1 MVTKSDWDKQT
12 MYCFIVLLKYWRFT
26 PVVSE
31 PQVDKRKKKTK
42 KSTLTSIRHLI
53 HRNPSPPPKEVI
65 QSSHLQQCGLKA
77 TTAEQYITLEIPPE
91 LIQSYLNQGYTHL
104 HLGAVRL
111 ILTLHG
117 RRSLPVTAKVAL
129 LDTTFK
135 EYQHALIGALVTTLS
150 NGSVILTI
158 APNFTMRLSDP
169 TICQRLKIQI
179 QLVGVIQDS
188 NAEQATLHH
197 QVLYRV
203 QDHALDLNLPNTTG
217 EALFM
222 FTDNARGPAI
232 VNIPR
237 MITTDELSSIIPLE
251 WITDYEKAFPK
262 EQIDVHTTTPP
273 TITHNS
279 DGTVT
284 TVFQRPGITK
294 QTSLRGSSF
303 RRINMIS
310 PVQVQT
316 THNQHDPPVH
326 FYENGKPVYVSHING
341 HFIWD
346 VDPSMCDSDCD
357 CVNQWSDT
365 DEEEYERRR
374 RNKKRRRSHFHH
386 PAPSKD
392 LSLLTT
398 LTQPQ

>member
-1 MVTKSDWDKQT
+1 
-12 MYCFIVLLKYWRFT
+12 
-26 PVVSE
+26 
-31 PQVDKRKKKTK
+31 PQVDKRKKKVLLVKASRRESLNMNPTDSSSSSQPIHHSTSLSIDRLPTSLKKTLGNKIDQLVEFTHVPEDSRTPATEYPLISPYSFYQRQK
-42 KSTLTSIRHLI
+42 KSTLTSIRHLF

-77 TTAEQYITLEIPPE
+77 TTAEQYITLEIAPE

-117 RRSLPVTAKVAL
+117 RRSLPVIAKVAL

-135 EYQHALIGALVTTLS
+135 EYQHGLIGALVTTLS

-179 QLVGVIQDS
+179 QLVEVIQDS

-237 MITTDELSSIIPLE
+237 MITTDELSSIIPSE

-310 PVQVQT
+310 PV
-316 THNQHDPPVH
+316 
-326 FYENGKPVYVSHING
+326 S
-341 HFIWD
+341 
-346 VDPSMCDSDCD
+346 
-357 CVNQWSDT
+357 
-365 DEEEYERRR
+365 
-374 RNKKRRRSHFHH
+374 
-386 PAPSKD
+386 
-392 LSLLTT
+392 
-398 LTQPQ
+398 